1 MVSRPSLL
9 FVNQHYYPDVASTG
23 QHLTDLAEH
32 LAARGWDVSVLASR
46 VRYTAG
52 KVEAAR
58 EETRNGV
65 RITRVRSTGFGRG
78 SHLGR
83 ILDYATYYVQVL
95 ARLLRGG
102 RDQRVVFLTTP
113 PLLSFL
119 GLLGRKLHGQR
130 YGIWSMDLH
139 PDAEIASGML
149 SERGIAGRLL
159 RWMNEAGYRGA
170 DFVVDLGPYMKQ
182 RVQRMG
188 VPSSRTAT
196 VNVWSSKEELEP
208 VPREENPLVDE
219 LGLRERFVVMY
230 SGNAG
235 IVHDFRDILE
245 AMRRLKDHPRI
256 YFLFVGGGP
265 RRAAIERFAFEHD
278 VRNFRY
284 LNYFPREQLR
294 FSLPLGDAH
303 LISLREPFVGISV
316 PGKLYGIMGVGR
328 PALFVGPA
336 NSESAD
342 TVREGGCGAV
352 VDPAAGDAAA
362 RIVETLEGWSAR
374 PEEARQRGERGRALF
389 LERFE
394 RDGNC
399 AEFERVI
406 ERNWGVVAASAE
418 AHADRMAAAVT

>member
-1 MVSRPSLL
+1 
-9 FVNQHYYPDVASTG
+9 
-23 QHLTDLAEH
+23 
-32 LAARGWDVSVLASR
+32 
-46 VRYTAG
+46 
-52 KVEAAR
+52 
-58 EETRNGV
+58 
-65 RITRVRSTGFGRG
+65 
-78 SHLGR
+78 
-83 ILDYATYYVQVL
+83 
-95 ARLLRGG
+95 
-102 RDQRVVFLTTP
+102 
-113 PLLSFL
+113 
-119 GLLGRKLHGQR
+119 
-130 YGIWSMDLH
+130 
-139 PDAEIASGML
+139 ML
-149 SERGIAGRLL
+149 SERGIAGRVL

-188 VPSSRTAT
+188 VPASRTAT
-196 VNVWSSKEELEP
+196 VNVWSSKEELDP

-219 LGLRERFVVMY
+219 LGLREKFVVMY

-362 RIVETLEGWSAR
+362 RIVQVFEQWSAQ
-374 PEEARQRGERGRALF
+374 PDEARRLGARGRALF

-394 RDGNC
+394 REQNC
-399 AEFERVI
+399 VAFERVL
-406 ERNWGVVAASAE
+406 EHHWLR
-418 AHADRMAAAVT
+418 AAADAPIARGSARVLTTS

>member
-1 MVSRPSLL
+1 MSRPSLL

-32 LAARGWDVSVLASR
+32 LAERGWDVSVLASR

-65 RITRVRSTGFGRG
+65 RIDRVRSTGFGRG

-83 ILDYATYYVQVL
+83 ILDYATYYAQVL
-95 ARLLRGG
+95 LRLLRGG

-149 SERGIAGRLL
+149 KEKSLLGRTL
-159 RWMNEAGYRGA
+159 RWLNEAGYRGA
-170 DFVVDLGPYMKQ
+170 DFVVDLGPYMKG
-182 RVQRMG
+182 RVERMG
-188 VPSSRTAT
+188 VPASSTAT
-196 VNVWSSKEELEP
+196 VHVWSSKEELEP
-208 VPREENPLVDE
+208 VPRDENPLVDE
-219 LGLRERFVVMY
+219 LGLREKFVVMY

-245 AMRRLKDHPRI
+245 AMRRLKDDPRI
-256 YFLFVGGGP
+256 FFLFVGGGP

-278 VRNFRY
+278 LKNFRY

-294 FSLPLGDAH
+294 FSLPLGDVH

-342 TVREGGCGAV
+342 TVRDGGCGAV
-352 VDPAAGDAAA
+352 VDPAEGDAAA
-362 RIVETLEGWSAR
+362 RIVETLRRWSAD
-374 PEEARQRGERGRALF
+374 PAEARRLGDRGRALF

-394 RDGNC
+394 RERNC
-399 AEFERVI
+399 AEFESVL
-406 ERNWGVVAASAE
+406 ERYWSVAPSAE
-418 AHADRMAAAVT
+418 RAHTGGMATANA